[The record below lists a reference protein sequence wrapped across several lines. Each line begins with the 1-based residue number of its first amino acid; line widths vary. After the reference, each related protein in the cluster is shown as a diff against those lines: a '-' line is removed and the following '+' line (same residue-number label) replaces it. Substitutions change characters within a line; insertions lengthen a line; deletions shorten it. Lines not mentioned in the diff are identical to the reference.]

1 MEKGLVH
8 AMKNAAQPPQPFSLR
23 LVNRVIGLPRLSR
36 IALAVLFA
44 LAVTLAITPIVDS
57 IYINSFFNESTRM
70 APALVS
76 TLFGIAFYFLGWR
89 LIIGFAGEQPQA
101 RPAVFFYI
109 VFGALMVLLVLM
121 LFIFGAITGSVQ

>member
-23 LVNRVIGLPRLSR
+23 LVNRVIGLPRFTR
-36 IALAVLFA
+36 IILAILFA
-44 LAVTLAITPIVDS
+44 LALTLALTPIIDGV
-57 IYINSFFNESTRM
+57 YMNSFYDDSTRM

-76 TLFGIAFYFLGWR
+76 TLFGIAFYFFGWR

-101 RPAVFFYI
+101 RPIIFFYVVI
-109 VFGALMVLLVLM
+109 GVLLVL
-121 LFIFGAITGSVQ
+121 